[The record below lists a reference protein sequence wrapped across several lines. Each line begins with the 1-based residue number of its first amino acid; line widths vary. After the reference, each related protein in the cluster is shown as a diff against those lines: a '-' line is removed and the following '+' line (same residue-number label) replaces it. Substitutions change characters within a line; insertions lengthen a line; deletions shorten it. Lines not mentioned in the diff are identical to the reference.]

1 MSSSNLSDIDIE
13 ILLFGKWRFDRSWEK
28 ITIFFKDDMTYEQ
41 TKIQTFLFSKPRE
54 VLTGNKFTG
63 VWYVSDKTLYLK
75 LKTMPKSL
83 LNLDIPLLPKISI
96 ADAIATL
103 GSVFASEKYKVIEI
117 DSCNFLIKD
126 EEHLMDGRKIKTYS
140 VPNKYPL

>member
-28 ITIFFKDDMTYEQ
+28 ITILFKDDMTYEQ
-41 TKIQTFLFSKPRE
+41 TRIQTFLFSKPRE

-103 GSVFASEKYKVIEI
+103 SSVFASEKYQVIEI
-117 DSCNFLIKD
+117 DSSKFIIKD